1 MGRLDGKIAIVTGG
15 AKGLGKA
22 FCFALAK
29 EGAKVVMAAHRLDTD
44 EAKQAAKDIESKGGL
59 TVEVD
64 VTNEEST
71 KLMAEKA
78 IEKFGRIDILV
89 NNAAFYYGVGRQPF
103 HEVSPEDWDRAL
115 AVGAKG
121 AWLCARAVFPQMKKQ
136 NKGKIINLS
145 SDTAFAPTKG
155 MIHYITSK
163 AAVVGITRVLAGE
176 LGKYNIC
183 VNAVAPG
190 YTDTPASWTIGD
202 VSKFDVST
210 TPLGRVGKPEDI
222 VGAVVFFASNDS
234 DFISG
239 QTLIIDGG
247 RRVH

>member
-1 MGRLDGKIAIVTGG
+1 MGKLDNRVAIVTGG

-29 EGAKVVMAAHRLDTD
+29 EGAKVMMAVHRMDEESAESVKEI
-44 EAKQAAKDIESKGGL
+44 EAKGGAS
-59 TVEVD
+59 VVVD
-64 VTNEEST
+64 VTKEEDT
-71 KLMAEKA
+71 VRMAEETVK
-78 IEKFGRIDILV
+78 KFGRIDILV
-89 NNAAFYYGVGRQPF
+89 NNAAFYYGVGRKPF
-103 HEVSPEDWDRAL
+103 YEVSSEDWDKAM

-121 AWLCARAVFPQMKKQ
+121 AWLCAKAVFPYMKKQ
-136 NKGKIINLS
+136 EKGKIINLS
-145 SDTAFAPTKG
+145 SDTAFGPTKG
-155 MIHYITSK
+155 MINYVTSK

-176 LGKYNIC
+176 LGQYKIC

-202 VSKFDVST
+202 MAKFDVST
-210 TPLGRVGKPEDI
+210 TPLGRVGQPGDVI
-222 VGAVVFFASNDS
+222 GAVVFFASDDS

-247 RRVH
+247 RRVI

>member
-1 MGRLDGKIAIVTGG
+1 MGRLDGKVAIVTGG

-22 FCFALAK
+22 FCFALAE

-44 EAKQAAKDIESKGGL
+44 EAKQAAEEIESKGGL

-89 NNAAFYYGVGRQPF
+89 NNAAYYYGVSRKPF
-103 HEVSPEDWDRAL
+103 YEITSEEWDRAL
-115 AVGAKG
+115 DVGAKG
-121 AWLCARAVFPQMKKQ
+121 AWLCAKAVFPQMKKQ

-176 LGKYNIC
+176 LGQYNIC

-190 YTDTPASWTIGD
+190 YTDTPASWTIGN
-202 VSKFDVST
+202 VSKFDVSSI
-210 TPLGRVGKPEDI
+210 PMGRVGKPEDI
-222 VGAVVFFASNDS
+222 VGAVVFFASDDS

-239 QTLIIDGG
+239 QTLIIDGA

>member
-1 MGRLDGKIAIVTGG
+1 MGRLDGRVAIVTGG

-22 FCFALAK
+22 FCFGLAK

-44 EAKQAAKDIESKGGL
+44 EAKQAAKDIEAKGGM

-78 IEKFGRIDILV
+78 AKKFGRIDILV

-103 HEVSPEDWDRAL
+103 YEVSPEDWDRAL
-115 AVGAKG
+115 DVGAKG
-121 AWLCARAVFPQMKKQ
+121 AWLCARAVFPYMKEQK
-136 NKGKIINLS
+136 KGKIINLS
-145 SDTAFAPTKG
+145 SEVAFSPTKG
-155 MIHYITSK
+155 MIHYVTSK
-163 AAVVGITRVLAGE
+163 AAVIGITRVLAGE

-190 YTDTPASWTIGD
+190 YTDTPASWTVGD

-210 TPLGRVGKPEDI
+210 TPLGRVGKPEDV
-222 VGAVVFFASNDS
+222 VGAVIFFASDDS

-239 QTLIIDGG
+239 QTLLVDGA

>member
-1 MGRLDGKIAIVTGG
+1 MGRLDNRVAIVTGG

-22 FCFALAK
+22 FCFGLAK
-29 EGAKVVMAAHRLDTD
+29 EGAKVVMAAHRLDEESTKAVKEI
-44 EAKQAAKDIESKGGL
+44 EAKGGFG
-59 TVEVD
+59 VVVD

-71 KLMAEKA
+71 LRMAEEAVK
-78 IEKFGRIDILV
+78 KFGRIDILV

-103 HEVSPEDWDRAL
+103 YEVSSEDWDRAL

-121 AWLCARAVFPQMKKQ
+121 AWLCARAVFPYMKKQ
-136 NKGKIINLS
+136 GKGKIINLS
-145 SDTAFAPTKG
+145 SDTAFGPTKG
-155 MIHYITSK
+155 MIHYIASK

-176 LGKYNIC
+176 LGQYNIC

-190 YTDTPASWTIGD
+190 YTDTPASWTIGN
-202 VSKFDVST
+202 VAKFDVST
-210 TPLGRVGKPEDI
+210 TPLGRVGVPADM
-222 VGAVVFFASNDS
+222 VGAVVFFASDDS

>member
-1 MGRLDGKIAIVTGG
+1 MGRLDGKVAIVTGG

-22 FCFALAK
+22 FCFGLAK

-44 EAKQAAKDIESKGGL
+44 EAKQAAKEIESKGGL

-64 VTNEEST
+64 VTSEEST

-103 HEVSPEDWDRAL
+103 YEVSPEDWDRAL
-115 AVGAKG
+115 DVGAKG

-145 SDTAFAPTKG
+145 SEVAFSPTKG
-155 MIHYITSK
+155 MIHYVTSK
-163 AAVVGITRVLAGE
+163 AAVIGITRVLAGE
-176 LGKYNIC
+176 LGQYNIC

-190 YTDTPASWTIGD
+190 YTDTPASWTVGD
-202 VSKFDVST
+202 VSKFDVSA
-210 TPLGRVGKPEDI
+210 TPLGRVGLPEDV
-222 VGAVVFFASNDS
+222 VGAVIFFASDAS

-239 QTLIIDGG
+239 QTLLVDGA

>member
-1 MGRLDGKIAIVTGG
+1 MGKLDNRVAIVTGG

-29 EGAKVVMAAHRLDTD
+29 EGAKVMMAVHRMDEESQKAVKEI
-44 EAKQAAKDIESKGGL
+44 EAKGGAS
-59 TVEVD
+59 VVVD
-64 VTNEEST
+64 VTKEEDT
-71 KLMAEKA
+71 VRMAEETVK
-78 IEKFGRIDILV
+78 KFGRIDILV
-89 NNAAFYYGVGRQPF
+89 NNAAFYYGVGRKPF
-103 HEVSPEDWDRAL
+103 YEVTPEDWDKAM

-121 AWLCARAVFPQMKKQ
+121 AWLCAKAVFPHMKKQ
-136 NKGKIINLS
+136 EKGKIINLS
-145 SDTAFAPTKG
+145 SDTAFGPTKG
-155 MIHYITSK
+155 MINYVTSK

-176 LGKYNIC
+176 LGQYKIC

-202 VSKFDVST
+202 MAKFDVST
-210 TPLGRVGKPEDI
+210 TPLGRVGQPGDVI
-222 VGAVVFFASNDS
+222 GAVVFFASDDS

-247 RRVH
+247 RRVI

>member
-1 MGRLDGKIAIVTGG
+1 MGKLDNRVAIVTGG

-29 EGAKVVMAAHRLDTD
+29 EGAKVMMAVHRMDEESQKAVKEI
-44 EAKQAAKDIESKGGL
+44 EAKGGAS
-59 TVEVD
+59 VVVD
-64 VTNEEST
+64 VTKEEDT
-71 KLMAEKA
+71 VRMAEETVK
-78 IEKFGRIDILV
+78 KFGRIDILV
-89 NNAAFYYGVGRQPF
+89 NNAAFYYGVGRKPF
-103 HEVSPEDWDRAL
+103 YEVTPEDWDKAL

-121 AWLCARAVFPQMKKQ
+121 AWLCAKAVFPHMKKQ
-136 NKGKIINLS
+136 EKGKIINLS
-145 SDTAFAPTKG
+145 SDTAFGPTKG
-155 MIHYITSK
+155 MINYVTSK

-176 LGKYNIC
+176 LGQYKIC

-202 VSKFDVST
+202 MAKFDVST
-210 TPLGRVGKPEDI
+210 TPLGRVGQPGDVI
-222 VGAVVFFASNDS
+222 GAVVFFASDDS

-247 RRVH
+247 RRVI

>member
-1 MGRLDGKIAIVTGG
+1 MGRLDGKVAIVTGG

-22 FCFALAK
+22 FCFGLAK

-44 EAKQAAKDIESKGGL
+44 EAKQAAKDIEAKGGM

-78 IEKFGRIDILV
+78 AKKFGRIDILV

-103 HEVSPEDWDRAL
+103 YEVSPEDWDRAL
-115 AVGAKG
+115 DVGAKG
-121 AWLCARAVFPQMKKQ
+121 AWLCARAVFPYMKEQK
-136 NKGKIINLS
+136 KGKIINLS
-145 SDTAFAPTKG
+145 SEVAFSPTKG
-155 MIHYITSK
+155 MIHYVTSK
-163 AAVVGITRVLAGE
+163 AAVIGITRVLAGE

-183 VNAVAPG
+183 VNV
-190 YTDTPASWTIGD
+190 
-202 VSKFDVST
+202 
-210 TPLGRVGKPEDI
+210 
-222 VGAVVFFASNDS
+222 FASDDS

-239 QTLIIDGG
+239 QTLLVNGA

>member
-1 MGRLDGKIAIVTGG
+1 MGRLDGRVAIVTGG

-44 EAKQAAKDIESKGGL
+44 EAKKAAKDIEAKGGM

-64 VTNEEST
+64 VTDEAST
-71 KLMAEKA
+71 KAMAEKA
-78 IEKFGRIDILV
+78 FKKFGRIDILI
-89 NNAAFYYGVGRQPF
+89 NNAAYYYGVGRKLF
-103 HEVSPEDWDRAL
+103 HEISPEDWDRAL
-115 AVGAKG
+115 DVGAKG
-121 AWLCARAVFPQMKKQ
+121 AWLCARAVFPYMKEQ
-136 NKGKIINLS
+136 EKGKIINLS
-145 SDTAFAPTKG
+145 SEVAFSPTKG
-155 MIHYITSK
+155 MIHYVTSK
-163 AAVVGITRVLAGE
+163 AAVIGITRVLAGE

-202 VSKFDVST
+202 VSKFDVGSI
-210 TPLGRVGKPEDI
+210 PLGRVGKPEDI
-222 VGAVVFFASNDS
+222 IGAAIFFASDDS

-239 QTLIIDGG
+239 QTLLVNGA

>member
-1 MGRLDGKIAIVTGG
+1 MGRLDGRVAIVTGG

-29 EGAKVVMAAHRLDTD
+29 EGAKVVMAAHHLDTD
-44 EAKQAAKDIESKGGL
+44 EAKQAAKEIEAKGGMM
-59 TVEVD
+59 VEVD
-64 VTNEEST
+64 VTDEAST
-71 KLMAEKA
+71 KAMAEKA
-78 IEKFGRIDILV
+78 FKKFGRIDILV
-89 NNAAFYYGVGRQPF
+89 NNAAFYYGVGRKAF
-103 HEVSPEDWDRAL
+103 YEVSPEDWDKAM

-121 AWLCARAVFPQMKKQ
+121 PWLCAKAVFPYMKEQ
-136 NKGKIINLS
+136 EKGKIINLS
-145 SDTAFAPTKG
+145 SDTAFGPTKG
-155 MIHYITSK
+155 MINYITSK

-183 VNAVAPG
+183 VNAIAPG

-202 VSKFDVST
+202 VSKFDTST
-210 TPLGRVGKPEDI
+210 TPLGRVGKPEDM
-222 VGAVVFFASNDS
+222 VGAVVFFASDDS

-247 RRVH
+247 RRVI

>member
-1 MGRLDGKIAIVTGG
+1 MGRLDDRVAIVTGG

-22 FCFALAK
+22 FCFGLAE
-29 EGAKVVMAAHRLDTD
+29 EGAKVVMAAHRMDEESAKAVKEI
-44 EAKQAAKDIESKGGL
+44 EAKGGFGV
-59 TVEVD
+59 TVD

-71 KLMAEKA
+71 LKMAEQAVK
-78 IEKFGRIDILV
+78 KFGRIDILV
-89 NNAAFYYGVGRQPF
+89 NNAAFYYGVGRNAF
-103 HEVSPEDWDRAL
+103 YEVTSEDWDKAL

-155 MIHYITSK
+155 MINYITSK

-176 LGKYNIC
+176 LGQYNIS
-183 VNAVAPG
+183 VNAIAPG
-190 YTDTPASWTIGD
+190 YTDTPASWTIGN
-202 VSKFDVST
+202 VAKFDAST
-210 TPLGRVGKPEDI
+210 TPLGRVGIPSDM
-222 VGAVVFFASNDS
+222 VGAVIFFASDAS

>member
-1 MGRLDGKIAIVTGG
+1 MGRLDGRVAIVTGG

-44 EAKQAAKDIESKGGL
+44 EAKQAAKDIEAKGGIA
-59 TVEVD
+59 VEVD
-64 VTNEEST
+64 VTNEAST
-71 KLMAEKA
+71 IAMAEKA
-78 IEKFGRIDILV
+78 FKKFGRIDILV
-89 NNAAFYYGVGRQPF
+89 NNAAFYYGVGRKLF
-103 HEVSPEDWDRAL
+103 HEVSPEDWDKAM

-121 AWLCARAVFPQMKKQ
+121 PWLCAKAVFPYMKEQK
-136 NKGKIINLS
+136 KGKIINLS
-145 SDTAFAPTKG
+145 SDTAFGPTKG
-155 MIHYITSK
+155 MINYITSK

-183 VNAVAPG
+183 VNAIAPG

-202 VSKFDVST
+202 VSKFDTST
-210 TPLGRVGKPEDI
+210 TPLGRVGKPEDM
-222 VGAVVFFASNDS
+222 VGAVVFFASDDS

-247 RRVH
+247 RRVI

>member
-1 MGRLDGKIAIVTGG
+1 MGRLDGKVAIVTGG

-44 EAKQAAKDIESKGGL
+44 EAKQAAKEIEAKGGL

-89 NNAAFYYGVGRQPF
+89 NNAAYYYGVSRKPF
-103 HEVSPEDWDRAL
+103 YEITPEEWDRAL
-115 AVGAKG
+115 DVGAKG
-121 AWLCARAVFPQMKKQ
+121 AWLCAKAVFPQMKKQ

-176 LGKYNIC
+176 LGQYNIC

-202 VSKFDVST
+202 VSKFDASSI
-210 TPLGRVGKPEDI
+210 PMGRVGVPADI
-222 VGAVVFFASNDS
+222 VGAVVFFASDDS

-239 QTLIIDGG
+239 QTLIIDGA

>member
-1 MGRLDGKIAIVTGG
+1 MGRLDGKVAIVTGG

-44 EAKQAAKDIESKGGL
+44 EAKQASKDIEAKGGM

-64 VTNEEST
+64 VTDEAST
-71 KLMAEKA
+71 KAMAEKA
-78 IEKFGRIDILV
+78 FKKFGRIDILI

-103 HEVSPEDWDRAL
+103 YEISPDDWDRAL
-115 AVGAKG
+115 DVGAKG
-121 AWLCARAVFPQMKKQ
+121 AWLCARAVFPYMKEQK
-136 NKGKIINLS
+136 KGKIINLS
-145 SDTAFAPTKG
+145 SEVAFSPTKG
-155 MIHYITSK
+155 MIHYVTSK
-163 AAVVGITRVLAGE
+163 AAVIGITRVLAGE

-210 TPLGRVGKPEDI
+210 IPLGRVGKPEDV
-222 VGAVVFFASNDS
+222 VGAAVFFASDDS

-239 QTLIIDGG
+239 QTLLVNGA
-247 RRVH
+247 RRVN

>member
-1 MGRLDGKIAIVTGG
+1 MGRLDGKVAIVTGG

-22 FCFALAK
+22 FCFALAE

-44 EAKQAAKDIESKGGL
+44 EAKQAAKEIESKGGL

-71 KLMAEKA
+71 KLMAEKT

-89 NNAAFYYGVGRQPF
+89 NNAAYYYGVSRKPF
-103 HEVSPEDWDRAL
+103 YEITSEEWDRAL
-115 AVGAKG
+115 DVGAKG
-121 AWLCARAVFPQMKKQ
+121 AWLCAKAVFPQMKKQ

-176 LGKYNIC
+176 LGQYNIC

-190 YTDTPASWTIGD
+190 YTDTPASWTIGN
-202 VSKFDVST
+202 VSKFDVSSI
-210 TPLGRVGKPEDI
+210 PMGRVGKPEDI
-222 VGAVVFFASNDS
+222 VGAVVFFASDDS

-239 QTLIIDGG
+239 QTLIIDGA